1 MFEPAAGPVKSA
13 RKFQLLSGLSLQ
25 GQVNRLRSSFELVGD
40 RCLLSCLLFPGILTA
55 LRNSLG
61 KIKG

>member
-13 RKFQLLSGLSLQ
+13 RKFQLLSVLSLQ

-40 RCLLSCLLFPGILTA
+40 RCLFTCSESVCHCGM
-55 LRNSLG
+55 
-61 KIKG
+61 